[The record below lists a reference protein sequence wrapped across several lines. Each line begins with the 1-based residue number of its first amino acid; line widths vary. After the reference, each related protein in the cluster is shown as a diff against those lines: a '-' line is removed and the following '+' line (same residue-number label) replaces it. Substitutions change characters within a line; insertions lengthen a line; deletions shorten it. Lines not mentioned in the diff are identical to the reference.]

1 MTTSARNKK
10 NSGISIHVIHLAMI
24 ACAVII
30 AVLLVLSTYQA
41 SSVFSA
47 MSRETGNYIVR
58 QKAAHDLMEASD
70 YLTENVQRF
79 TLDGDTAYL
88 NNYFEEAFNSRRR
101 EAAIVSM
108 SEGGADQMLVQQLQ
122 EAMAESQTLMY
133 REYYAMKLVIEALE
147 IQDYPDTLRTV
158 ELTESDAFMEAEEKM
173 DLARDMVMGAEYYAS
188 KEKIRSRL
196 KYDLETLDQQMN
208 QTRRDTS
215 ARMMRELTQ
224 LRIVTIVMTVILI
237 ALIVLTAWLS
247 TLPLIGAAGSIR
259 ERKKIVPTGSREFR
273 KLAESYNEMFDSL
286 HPTKEDE

>member
-1 MTTSARNKK
+1 
-10 NSGISIHVIHLAMI
+10 
-24 ACAVII
+24 
-30 AVLLVLSTYQA
+30 
-41 SSVFSA
+41 
-47 MSRETGNYIVR
+47 
-58 QKAAHDLMEASD
+58 
-70 YLTENVQRF
+70 
-79 TLDGDTAYL
+79 
-88 NNYFEEAFNSRRR
+88 
-101 EAAIVSM
+101 
-108 SEGGADQMLVQQLQ
+108 
-122 EAMAESQTLMY
+122 
-133 REYYAMKLVIEALE
+133 MKLVIEALE

-158 ELTESDAFMEAEEKM
+158 ELTESDAFLEAEEKM